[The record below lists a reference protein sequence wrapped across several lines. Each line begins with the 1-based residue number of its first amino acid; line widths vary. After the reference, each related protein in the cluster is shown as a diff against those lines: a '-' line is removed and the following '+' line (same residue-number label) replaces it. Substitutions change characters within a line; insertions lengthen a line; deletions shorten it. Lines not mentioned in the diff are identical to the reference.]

1 MRITQFIFFFFICSM
16 LSLHAL
22 KAQDTLSIK
31 KNQLYIEL
39 LGNNFADP
47 NSSADASFYSI
58 NYCRKV
64 IIKKNCLLFSLGLG
78 TLREN
83 GYDSV
88 HRISTNI
95 TLFNFPAGILWRYN
109 YKRNGLLAGV
119 FFTAIFGKISY
130 ISAVNQYNFSY
141 QVSPN
146 LSYQFQS
153 RSEHFFFR
161 VNFTPK
167 LLAYMF
173 SDKYSNQYGDQPRVF
188 LWGGIS
194 IGGGW

>member
-1 MRITQFIFFFFICSM
+1 MRMKYLLLCFGLII
-16 LSLHAL
+16 L
-22 KAQDTLSIK
+22 KALNAQDSSVIK
-31 KNQLYIEL
+31 KNQVYLEL

-47 NSSADASFYSI
+47 NSSVDASLYSV

-64 IIKKNCLLFSLGLG
+64 IIKKNCLLFSLGVG
-78 TLREN
+78 TLKEN
-83 GYDSV
+83 GYDPIGM
-88 HRISTNI
+88 RSTNI

-109 YKRNGLLAGV
+109 YKRNGLLVGV
-119 FFTAIFGKISY
+119 FFTAIFGEISY
-130 ISAVNQYNFSY
+130 ISAVDHYNSSY

-146 LSYQFQS
+146 LSYQYQS